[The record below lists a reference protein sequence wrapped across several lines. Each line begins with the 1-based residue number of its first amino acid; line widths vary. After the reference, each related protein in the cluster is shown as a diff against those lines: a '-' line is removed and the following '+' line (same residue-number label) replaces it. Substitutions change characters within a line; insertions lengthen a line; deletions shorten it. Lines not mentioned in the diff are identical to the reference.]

1 MYSQKT
7 KEGVTEPVYGYTAG
21 VSFAATKLKTVH
33 TVHTKAFVNQSFTSW
48 TYGVLLHKYS
58 CLQGQFLLLLY
69 VIPLKITVVTK
80 VWTHGSSM
88 VTSQ

>member
-33 TVHTKAFVNQSFTSW
+33 TVHTKAFVNQSFTS
-48 TYGVLLHKYS
+48 
-58 CLQGQFLLLLY
+58 
-69 VIPLKITVVTK
+69 
-80 VWTHGSSM
+80 
-88 VTSQ
+88 

>member
-1 MYSQKT
+1 MYSRKT
-7 KEGVTEPVYGYTAG
+7 KVGVTEPVYEYTTG
-21 VSFAATKLKTVH
+21 VSFVATKPK
-33 TVHTKAFVNQSFTSW
+33 TVHTKAFVNQSFTRW
-48 TYGVLLHKYS
+48 TYSVLLHKYS
-58 CLQGQFLLLLY
+58 RLQGQFLLLLY